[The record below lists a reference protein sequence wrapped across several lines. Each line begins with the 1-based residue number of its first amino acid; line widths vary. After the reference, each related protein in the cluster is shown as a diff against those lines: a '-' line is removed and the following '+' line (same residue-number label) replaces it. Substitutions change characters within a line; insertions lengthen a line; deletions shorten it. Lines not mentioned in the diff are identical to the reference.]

1 MKPEPS
7 LSVQKRKARE
17 IVVKA
22 LYEMEMGGL
31 DQGEVGENISR
42 KCRRPEIKEFALRLL
57 GVTLDHLQAVDD
69 IIVKVAENWDIER
82 MAVIDRNLL
91 RMGIAEILFLDD
103 VPEKVTINEAIEIA
117 KKFSTE
123 KSGKFVNGVL
133 DKVAR
138 TKGDLRSNF

>member
-31 DQGEVGENISR
+31 DQGEAKESISR
-42 KCRRPEIKEFALRLL
+42 KCRRPEINEFALRLL
-57 GVTLDHLQAVDD
+57 GATLDHLQAIDD